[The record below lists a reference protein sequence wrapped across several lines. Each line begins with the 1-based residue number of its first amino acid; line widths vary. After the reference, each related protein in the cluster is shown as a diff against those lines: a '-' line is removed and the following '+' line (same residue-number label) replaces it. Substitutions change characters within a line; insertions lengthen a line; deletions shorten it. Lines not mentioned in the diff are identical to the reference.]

1 MMSQFLREKHSMQ
14 SRPKSK
20 SITSLSNERGASSW
34 DLVLKILS
42 ITLVSLFAFSSGVW
56 FGKKLSDS
64 DHQRMAL
71 EGEFDKEIRKTAST
85 DDHDAADE
93 HNSLSDE
100 EVAAAAD
107 KALESSRAKTEV
119 AEKTEPVPGH
129 DDARETSV
137 AKDSQAATEKIVS
150 NDAHSAATTHEAH
163 APAAAKDAHAQTAS
177 NAHAPPAAKESHGV
191 ASKMTTA
198 PADLSHGEK
207 TITTR
212 SVASTTP
219 SKPDLSAVHQAAV
232 RVANNASPT
241 AKEKP
246 AAESRVP
253 SSLPKTVG
261 AGNDVEFTV
270 QVASYPTAD
279 AAKEHVDSMVK
290 KGFPAFPVEAKINGK
305 TWYRV
310 SVGSFKSFND
320 ASKFRAQL
328 LKQADLPS
336 AIVQKITR

>member
-1 MMSQFLREKHSMQ
+1 M
-14 SRPKSK
+14 
-20 SITSLSNERGASSW
+20 SLSSPMKSNGVGAQIQNERGASSW

-71 EGEFDKEIRKTAST
+71 EGEFDKEIRKTASDEHEPST
-85 DDHDAADE
+85 DDKDVL
-93 HNSLSDE
+93 NDE

-107 KALESSRAKTEV
+107 KALETSRAKTEV
-119 AEKTEPVPGH
+119 AEKAEAAPADTATAAAPAGNSQ
-129 DDARETSV
+129 TS
-137 AKDSQAATEKIVS
+137 AKTTEKV
-150 NDAHSAATTHEAH
+150 AA
-163 APAAAKDAHAQTAS
+163 APAQAEKAPQVSTAS
-177 NAHAPPAAKESHGV
+177 KA

-198 PADLSHGEK
+198 PADVAQSEK
-207 TITTR
+207 SISTR
-212 SVASTTP
+212 SVASASAP
-219 SKPDLSAVHQAAV
+219 AAASAKPDLSAVHQAAN
-232 RVANNASPT
+232 RVASNASPI

-246 AAESRVP
+246 AQESRVP

-261 AGNDVEFTV
+261 SANDVEFTV

-279 AAKEHVDSMVK
+279 AAKEHVESMVK

-305 TWYRV
+305 VWYRV

-336 AIVQKITR
+336 AIVQKIAR

>member
-1 MMSQFLREKHSMQ
+1 MPAQKRKNAIL
-14 SRPKSK
+14 
-20 SITSLSNERGASSW
+20 NERGASSW

-71 EGEFDKEIRKTAST
+71 EGEFDKEVRKTAST
-85 DDHDAADE
+85 DEKENAEDKDA
-93 HNSLSDE
+93 LTDE

-107 KALESSRAKTEV
+107 KALESSKAKTEV
-119 AEKTEPVPGH
+119 AEKTEAAPAHGEKAATKTADAHEGH
-129 DDARETSV
+129 GAATGHEAAGHEAAKPTATISHEVAHEATEPKISTKPAAKVAETS
-137 AKDSQAATEKIVS
+137 
-150 NDAHSAATTHEAH
+150 H
-163 APAAAKDAHAQTAS
+163 DAHA
-177 NAHAPPAAKESHGV
+177 APTKTDKA
-191 ASKMTTA
+191 
-198 PADLSHGEK
+198 EK
-207 TITTR
+207 TTR
-212 SVASTTP
+212 SVASTT
-219 SKPDLSAVHQAAV
+219 SGKPDLSAVHQAAV
-232 RVANNASPT
+232 RVANNATPT
-241 AKEKP
+241 EKEKP
-246 AAESRVP
+246 QAESRVP

-261 AGNDVEFTV
+261 AANDVEFTV

-279 AAKEHVDSMVK
+279 AAKQHVEAMVK

-328 LKQADLPS
+328 LKQAELPS
-336 AIVQKITR
+336 AIVQKVTR

>member
-1 MMSQFLREKHSMQ
+1 MQRQSNKSGSQSLLNTAGSQ
-14 SRPKSK
+14 S
-20 SITSLSNERGASSW
+20 LLNERGASSW

-85 DDHDAADE
+85 EEHEGADDKDVL
-93 HNSLSDE
+93 NDE

-107 KALESSRAKTEV
+107 KALETTKSRNETKSEV
-119 AEKTEPVPGH
+119 AEKAEPVPAH
-129 DDARETSV
+129 A
-137 AKDSQAATEKIVS
+137 
-150 NDAHSAATTHEAH
+150 DAHAVAATTGHAADKSAEKTPEKTSEKSSEKVVEKVPAAH
-163 APAAAKDAHAQTAS
+163 AEKSVAASHAT
-177 NAHAPPAAKESHGV
+177 P

-198 PADLSHGEK
+198 PAELAHTGEK
-207 TITTR
+207 TISTR
-212 SVASTTP
+212 TVASTAP
-219 SKPDLSAVHQAAV
+219 AKPDLSAVHQAAN
-232 RVANNASPT
+232 RVANNASPV

-246 AAESRVP
+246 APESRVP

-261 AGNDVEFTV
+261 AANDVEFTV

-279 AAKEHVDSMVK
+279 AAKEHVESMVK

-305 TWYRV
+305 VWYRV

-336 AIVQKITR
+336 AIVQKISR